1 MYQKKTEPQYVC
13 TRISLNQKQTSYRL
27 VVAES
32 YIMNIVFWYAVNRV
46 FYGFDAIRFCSSMSI
61 CNYIVFF
68 VAIKNIFVLIKI
80 VYCYRFYSISVQI
93 YITHAMHS
101 YCCFIA
107 SFAFVLQRLRAKPI
121 PLRLSVTKGSP
132 CGRAPAI
139 AGERGIVAIFHP
151 LRRLRRHLSQRERL
165 FH

>member
-1 MYQKKTEPQYVC
+1 MYQKKTKPQYVC
-13 TRISLNQKQTSYRL
+13 TRVSLNQKQTSYRL

-93 YITHAMHS
+93 YITHAVHS
-101 YCCFIA
+101 LSPVSPLYYKGIA
-107 SFAFVLQRLRAKPI
+107 SPQSCTYPKA
-121 PLRLSVTKGSP
+121 PLCKGS
-132 CGRAPAI
+132 CR
-139 AGERGIVAIFHP
+139 V
-151 LRRLRRHLSQRERL
+151 SD
-165 FH
+165 

>member
-1 MYQKKTEPQYVC
+1 MLVYISNRCVFVYTYYVPKKTEPQYVC
-13 TRISLNQKQTSYRL
+13 TRVSLNQKQTSYRL

-93 YITHAMHS
+93 YYACRALLLLFYRQFRLCITKAQGKAHTPKVARIPRLPPGGS
-101 YCCFIA
+101 C
-107 SFAFVLQRLRAKPI
+107 QR
-121 PLRLSVTKGSP
+121 S
-132 CGRAPAI
+132 
-139 AGERGIVAIFHP
+139 
-151 LRRLRRHLSQRERL
+151 
-165 FH
+165 